1 MIQLLRRAEVV
12 RAAHRSGYSA
22 AMDTERSTIAV
33 ILRRLHDH
41 IGDAYTLT
49 ENRSPG
55 ELVADHLARLA
66 LERCVAIVAEA
77 TQRIPPERQAE
88 HPEVPWEK
96 LARLGAALHDPVREI
111 DVERLWEAVEKD
123 IPPLETAIGT
133 LIEEFEENG
142 HS

>member
-12 RAAHRSGYSA
+12 RSAARSGYSA
-22 AMDTERSTIAV
+22 AMDPDRSTVAV

-77 TQRIPPERQAE
+77 ARRIPAERQAE

-96 LARLGAALHDPVREI
+96 LARLGAALGDPVRTVE
-111 DVERLWEAVEKD
+111 VERLWEAVEND
-123 IPPLETAIGT
+123 MPPLEAAIGA
-133 LIEEFEENG
+133 LIEEFEDDG
-142 HS
+142 RP